1 MISYKPLWETLNRR
15 DMSTYDLIYKHGLS
29 SNTIHRLKHG
39 MVITTKTLDDLC
51 FILNCSVSDVIE
63 YTQADEED

>member
-1 MISYKPLWETLNRR
+1 
-15 DMSTYDLIYKHGLS
+15 
-29 SNTIHRLKHG
+29 